1 MKNLYIE
8 TGKYL
13 YDISKIILGLAIVTP
28 MIKDEQISVFA
39 IILVVIVFSVGAVL
53 IKKGE

>member
-39 IILVVIVFSVGAVL
+39 ILLVVIVFSVGAVL

>member
-1 MKNLYIE
+1 MKKLYTE

-13 YDISKIILGLAIVTP
+13 YDISKIILGLAIITP
-28 MIKDEQISVFA
+28 MIKDEQISILA
-39 IILVVIVFSVGAVL
+39 ILIVLIVFSVGAVL